1 MRHTRVFGLTAI
13 AASAVLLISSCRF
26 VEIELVRDR
35 ERLACRTAQGIDAE
49 IARQG

>member
-13 AASAVLLISSCRF
+13 AASAVLLISSLQF
-26 VEIELVRDR
+26 VEVELGLRPRVARGR
-35 ERLACRTAQGIDAE
+35 PAQGIDAE